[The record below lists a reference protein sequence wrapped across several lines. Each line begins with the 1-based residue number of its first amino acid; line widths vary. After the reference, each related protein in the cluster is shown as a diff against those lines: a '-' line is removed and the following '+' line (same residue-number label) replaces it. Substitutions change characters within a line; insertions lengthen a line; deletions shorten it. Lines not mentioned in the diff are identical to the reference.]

1 MAKAIIATRYLSRWS
16 SRLPPSR
23 VGCWSLVGAS
33 STGGSWSGRRGP
45 VRWGPGPGDRRRIR
59 LVLVGGP
66 VRAPCSG
73 VVLVR
78 GGARASSTSAV
89 VRAVVLRAA
98 WSYLRGWPPVG
109 GGGPVR
115 AGSGTRGGLGSAVL
129 SRVPRI
135 WVFLSG
141 LRR

>member
-1 MAKAIIATRYLSRWS
+1 MEQLLGRG
-16 SRLPPSR
+16 
-23 VGCWSLVGAS
+23 VGRS
-33 STGGSWSGRRGP
+33 
-45 VRWGPGPGDRRRIR
+45 GDRRRPGAVVR
-59 LVLVGGP
+59 ARGGP
-66 VRAPCSG
+66 GG
-73 VVLVR
+73 VVL
-78 GGARASSTSAV
+78 

-115 AGSGTRGGLGSAVL
+115 AWSGTRGGLGSAVL